1 MTTETSQ
8 VNINELVAIKNR
20 VQSFD
25 DALRITGK
33 TFLVFDGEDP
43 DDTARRKAKIIT
55 EALNTAEDGNVWIAD
70 YTNYNQVKYYVYGY
84 KYIAGS
90 GFSAFDYVYAY
101 SRTHVGSRF
110 AFASSDLAQYAAAT
124 FPEIYNEMLK

>member
-1 MTTETSQ
+1 MTQQE
-8 VNINELVAIKNR
+8 IKQLNALKER
-20 VQSFD
+20 VKTLD

-33 TFLVFDGEDP
+33 TFLVFEGEEP

-90 GFSAFDYVYAY
+90 GFSRFDYGRDG
-101 SRTHVGSRF
+101 SSTGVGSRF